1 MDSLKIPVALV
12 VAMAVQLAGVV
23 WYASEMVHDIE
34 HLTETVNEQQKII
47 DVLSNDVNDLWT
59 FCTFTENKWAE
70 AYVGDMVYERVCG
83 NKEVTKE

>member
-12 VAMAVQLAGVV
+12 VAMTVQLAGVV

-47 DVLSNDVNDLWT
+47 DVLNNDVSDLWT
-59 FCTFTENKWAE
+59 FCTFTENKGAE

-83 NKEVTKE
+83 NKEVMGE

>member
-83 NKEVTKE
+83 NKEVVGD

>member
-1 MDSLKIPVALV
+1 MDTLKLPIALV

-34 HLTETVNEQQKII
+34 HLTETVNEQQEII
-47 DVLSNDVNDLWT
+47 NVLNDDVNDLWH

-83 NKEVTKE
+83 NKEVVEQ

>member
-1 MDSLKIPVALV
+1 MDGLKMPVALV

-34 HLTETVNEQQKII
+34 HLTETVNEQQEII
-47 DVLSNDVNDLWT
+47 NVLNNDVNDLWQ
-59 FCTFTENKWAE
+59 FCTITENKWAE

-83 NKEVTKE
+83 SKEVVGD

>member
-34 HLTETVNEQQKII
+34 HLTETLNKQQKTI
-47 DVLSNDVNDLWT
+47 DVLNNDVNDLWT

-83 NKEVTKE
+83 TKEVVGD